1 MRVPTGHRV
10 AKLLT
15 AVSMAV
21 AALGASTALATPAL
35 AGPSGDLASA
45 TNNSRAAAHLPALQL
60 NGQLSAVAQAWA
72 NRLAAAGALSHNPA
86 LRSQVTGWTVLGE
99 NVGMAGDI
107 PTVQAAF
114 MASAA
119 HRANILD
126 ARYTQMG
133 VGSASSIN
141 ASCKC
146 AVLWVVVDFRRPTA
160 APAAVA
166 APAPRKPAPAVKA
179 APVPARPATA
189 VKAPAK
195 VARAK
200 AAPPAVTKPA
210 GSTVGVHRSAI
221 IVGAQP
227 SATALST
234 GLAASASSGAP
245 GTASDPVSRVLMFA
259 TVLAGLT
266 G

>member
-1 MRVPTGHRV
+1 VRVPTGHRV

-45 TNNSRAAAHLPALQL
+45 TNSSRAAAHLPALEL

-86 LRSQVTGWTVLGE
+86 LRSQVTGWNVLGE

-114 MASAA
+114 MASAG

-126 ARYTQMG
+126 GRYTQMG

-141 ASCKC
+141 ASCNC

-160 APAAVA
+160 APAAAA
-166 APAPRKPAPAVKA
+166 APAPRKPAPAAAAMPAVKPAVKA
-179 APVPARPATA
+179 ALVP
-189 VKAPAK
+189 
-195 VARAK
+195 AK
-200 AAPPAVTKPA
+200 AAPPTVTKPA
-210 GSTVGVHRSAI
+210 GLAVGVHRPALVVS
-221 IVGAQP
+221 VQP

-245 GTASDPVSRVLMFA
+245 GTSNDPVSRVLMFA